1 MTPGNAL
8 KEYGVLY
15 LIGLDRVG
23 ILQDAADFVGCRGA
37 TVEEGISH
45 TLSTEA
51 IVVLY
56 VSGSNSQLDLVERE
70 TARFGEGLSLLA
82 LFTRIKDQEHAAKV
96 KSLPLTL
103 RVASPDFSGLMA
115 EMTRFFTKH
124 GLTII
129 GHHTHKSVLPLSQGS
144 ITYRHRFTVLLPSGF
159 KRKRFIADLDELAHT
174 ANFIRDDISQSD
186 FY

>member
-1 MTPGNAL
+1 MTAGNAQR
-8 KEYGVLY
+8 EYGVLY
-15 LIGLDRVG
+15 LIGRDRVG

-37 TVEEGISH
+37 AVEEGISH

-56 VSGSNSQLDLVERE
+56 VSGTTSQLDLIERE
-70 TARFGEGLSLLA
+70 TAKFGEGLALLS
-82 LFTRIKDQEHAAKV
+82 LFTRIKNHEVAQKIEA
-96 KSLPLTL
+96 LPLTL

-144 ITYRHRFTVLLPSGF
+144 ITYHHRFTVLLPSGF
-159 KRKRFIADLDELAHT
+159 NRKRFIAELDELAHS